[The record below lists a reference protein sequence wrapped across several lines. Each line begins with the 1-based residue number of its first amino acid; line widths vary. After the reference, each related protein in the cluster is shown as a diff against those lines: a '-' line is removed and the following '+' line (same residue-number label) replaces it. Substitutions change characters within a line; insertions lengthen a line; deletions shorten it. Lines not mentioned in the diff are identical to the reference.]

1 MKNNIQKLVL
11 ASKNAGKI
19 RELKELL
26 IDLPIEVV
34 SAFEMGFQDDIE
46 ETGTTFAC
54 NAILKAET
62 ISKTLNCWSLA
73 DDSGIVVE
81 YLGGEPGVY
90 SARYAGEYVSDVA
103 NNAKLLARMH
113 SVPLQQRRASFVSV
127 IALAR
132 PYEETLTFEGI
143 CNGQLLYVPR
153 GQAGFG
159 YDPIFLP
166 DDHDLSYAE
175 LSDAQKNQISHRGI
189 AMRLLNAFL
198 NKELQS

>member
-1 MKNNIQKLVL
+1 MNNNIQKLVL

-26 IDLPIEVV
+26 LDLPIEVV
-34 SAFEMGFQDDIE
+34 SAFAAGFQDDIE
-46 ETGTTFAC
+46 ETGTTFAS

-62 ISKTLNCWSLA
+62 ISQTLKCWSLA
-73 DDSGIVVE
+73 DDSGIVVDH
-81 YLGGEPGVY
+81 LGGEPGVY
-90 SARYAGEYVSDVA
+90 SARYAGEHVSDVA
-103 NNAKLLARMH
+103 NNAKLLAKMQR
-113 SVPLQQRRASFVSV
+113 VPLQQRQASFVSV

-132 PYEETLTFEGI
+132 PNVETVTFEGI

-189 AMRLLNAFL
+189 AMRLLNAYL
-198 NKELQS
+198 VKELRN